1 MRQPHEILTTPFCN
15 FYETSPIVEF
25 RERVTLTMTPLDVG
39 DQLDEY
45 RLEELVACSGM
56 ASIFRATDTR
66 SGTQVAVKIPHP
78 EAECDVAF
86 YDDSSGKLRLA
97 DSSIIGA

>member
-1 MRQPHEILTTPFCN
+1 
-15 FYETSPIVEF
+15 
-25 RERVTLTMTPLDVG
+25 
-39 DQLDEY
+39 
-45 RLEELVACSGM
+45 VACSGM
-56 ASIFRATDTR
+56 PSIFRATDTR